1 MKKVVSII
9 LSLFLLVSGL
19 HLTLATHICG
29 GEVAAVKWS
38 VAQESA
44 SCGMKPLGC
53 EASNATHLKSNCCQD
68 EIRSFSVDSNYSPS
82 STQEVKSEISSTSI
96 YFVPASFG
104 TDIISASQFL
114 ITNFSPPQW
123 TSLTD
128 VCLAKICVYRN

>member
-38 VAQESA
+38 VAHENA
-44 SCGMKPLGC
+44 SCGMQPLSC
-53 EASNATHLKSNCCQD
+53 DASKSTHLKSNCCQD
-68 EIRSFSVDSNYSPS
+68 EIRSFSVYSNYSPS
-82 STQEVKSEISSTSI
+82 SNQEIKSEKS
-96 YFVPASFG
+96 FVQIFFMPTSFG
-104 TDIISASQFL
+104 IDIVSPIRFL
-114 ITNFSPPQW
+114 STNFNPPQW
-123 TSLTD
+123 ISLTD

>member
-38 VAQESA
+38 VAHENA
-44 SCGMKPLGC
+44 SCGMKPISC
-53 EASNATHLKSNCCQD
+53 DASKTTHLKSNCCQD

-82 STQEVKSEISSTSI
+82 SNQEVKAEKSFVQIF
-96 YFVPASFG
+96 FVPTSFG
-104 TDIISASQFL
+104 TDIIPVSRFL
-114 ITNFSPPQW
+114 ITNFNPPQW
-123 TSLTD
+123 ISLTD

>member
-44 SCGMKPLGC
+44 SCGMKPLSC

-68 EIRSFSVDSNYSPS
+68 EIRSFSVDVGSC
-82 STQEVKSEISSTSI
+82 VIITS
-96 YFVPASFG
+96 
-104 TDIISASQFL
+104 
-114 ITNFSPPQW
+114 
-123 TSLTD
+123 
-128 VCLAKICVYRN
+128 

>member
-38 VAQESA
+38 VAHENA
-44 SCGMKPLGC
+44 SCGMQPLSC
-53 EASNATHLKSNCCQD
+53 DASKSTHLKSNCCHD

-82 STQEVKSEISSTSI
+82 SNQEIKREISSSSI
-96 YFVPASFG
+96 FFVPTSFG
-104 TDIISASQFL
+104 TDIILVSQFL
-114 ITNFSPPQW
+114 FANFNPPQW
-123 TSLTD
+123 ISPSE
-128 VCLAKICVYRN
+128 VSSAEICVYRN